1 VALIDLG
8 AFAIFDVRG
17 PGALELLEHL
27 AMARVDVSVGR
38 VVYTPL
44 LTPRGTFRSDLTI
57 VRRGAEDFR
66 VITGG
71 AEGARDL
78 FWLRSH
84 LPADGSV
91 QLTDVSSAVS
101 TLGQVPGPRAPQSER
116 GDGGGDVRELDR
128 AVGRRVRLRHRAGRA
143 DRSDPRLPAADL
155 LRGRA
160 RLRDPRARRARP
172 AAGGRALRP
181 ARRSRPGARPQS
193 RVRAAG
199 PARGGRRADGGAA

>member
-1 VALIDLG
+1 
-8 AFAIFDVRG
+8 

-101 TLGQVPGPRAPQSER
+101 TLGLWGPRARDLLE
-116 GDGGGDVRELDR
+116 
-128 AVGRRVRLRHRAGRA
+128 RVR
-143 DRSDPRLPAADL
+143 DQDISDAAI
-155 LRGRA
+155 GF
-160 RLRDPRARRARP
+160 
-172 AAGGRALRP
+172 
-181 ARRSRPGARPQS
+181 
-193 RVRAAG
+193 
-199 PARGGRRADGGAA
+199 